1 MIRTGIVMGL
11 VYFILSMIFTGFIL
25 WLKHF
30 IFRTPIF
37 VEEQIWGAVYLNYL
51 TWIAGVAIQILFLY
65 EYVIPFY
72 MQDEYRF
79 PTLAELYE
87 LAQAY
92 INDELKPIKDEDEE
106 GEDDD
111 EDENE
116 NEEGED
122 GEPTRKKKSKKD
134 KKKKEKKDPV
144 TAKKE
149 RKARKKKQ
157 EEEAKK

>member
-106 GEDDD
+106 EEDDDD
-111 EDENE
+111 EDE

-122 GEPTRKKKSKKD
+122 GEPTRKKKNKKD